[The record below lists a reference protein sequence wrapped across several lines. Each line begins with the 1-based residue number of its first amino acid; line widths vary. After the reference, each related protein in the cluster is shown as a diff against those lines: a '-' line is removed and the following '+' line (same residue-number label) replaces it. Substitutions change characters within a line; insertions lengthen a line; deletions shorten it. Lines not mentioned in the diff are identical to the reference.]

1 MSDRL
6 ANVTSL
12 PDRAVPTRLGNWV
25 FETKAALLRLRR
37 AGADLA
43 LDAPKRHRRGA
54 TLTEAPV
61 LATIRSPLWTTRGGA
76 KDRALN
82 AGKIQNLRAAIAGL
96 DGIEI
101 APGELLS
108 FWRQVG
114 KPLRRRGFVEGR
126 ELREGC
132 MIATVGGGLCQLSN
146 ALHEAALD
154 AGLEVVER
162 HAHTRVVPGSRAEA
176 GRDATVFWNYLDF
189 RIRSARP
196 FRIEAKLTADE
207 LELTISGEMAAVPL
221 AAADFLAGTIAHD
234 CLTCGQTSCHRHNPD
249 EIEAGTP
256 TAWLVDGASPEFA
269 GLLRERVGPEDVL
282 ILPSRRIGRA
292 VAGWP
297 AIGAERTADLAALH
311 RSLALRTAGN
321 TPRAR
326 LLLDADARLAAAYAR
341 RLDATH
347 THLVIAQPLL
357 PHLWRLGVLQ
367 GRSFEVLLDRLPI
380 DAMHRV
386 LDAARDLYPD
396 STTLG
401 DFRAPEAIAAAEREA
416 LGEAVRLITPH
427 RAVAARFPP
436 KRVELLDWLPGKPL
450 AARHGGRTFLF
461 AGPALARKGAYA
473 MREAMLELD
482 ITLLIERPGEERP
495 GFWGDLDVRPMQ
507 SQPEELA
514 GVILPAIVEHRPATL
529 LRALATGLPVI
540 ATEAC
545 GLPPQPGLTLIP
557 PCDPEAL
564 RKAIAAALIQ
574 SSAGSL
580 S

>member
-6 ANVTSL
+6 ANVTAL
-12 PDRAVPTRLGNWV
+12 PNRAVPTRIGNLV

-37 AGADLA
+37 AGADLT
-43 LDAPKRHRRGA
+43 LDGPKRHRRGE
-54 TLTEAPV
+54 TLIAAPV

-76 KDRALN
+76 KDRVLN
-82 AGKIQNLRAAIAGL
+82 AGKIQNLRAAISGL
-96 DGIEI
+96 DGIEVG
-101 APGELLS
+101 AGEVLS

-154 AGLEVVER
+154 AGLDVVER
-162 HAHTRVVPGSRAEA
+162 HAHTRIVPGSRAEA

-189 RIRSARP
+189 RIRSPRP
-196 FRIEAKLTADE
+196 FRIEARLSADE
-207 LELTISGEMAAVPL
+207 LELTIRGGIAGAFTPVPEM
-221 AAADFLAGTIAHD
+221 LAGAIAHD
-234 CLTCGQTSCHRHNPD
+234 CLTCGQTTCHRHDPD
-249 EIEAGTP
+249 DIDTSAP

-269 GLLRERVGPEDVL
+269 ALLGNRAGPHDIL
-282 ILPSRRIGRA
+282 MLPSRRLGKA
-292 VAGWP
+292 AAAWP
-297 AIGAERTADLAALH
+297 MLASEHSADLIALR
-311 RSLALRTAGN
+311 RSLALRGAGPG

-326 LLLDADARLAAAYAR
+326 ILLDADARLAAAYVRKLGAE
-341 RLDATH
+341 H
-347 THLVIAQPLL
+347 THLVIAQPFL
-357 PHLWRLGVLQ
+357 PHLWRLGALQ

-427 RAVAARFPP
+427 RAIAARFPP
-436 KRVELLDWLPGKPL
+436 ARVELIDWQAAPPLPVS
-450 AARHGGRTFLF
+450 RGGRTFLF
-461 AGPALARKGAYA
+461 AGPALARKGAHA
-473 MREAMLELD
+473 MREAMEHLD
-482 ITLLIERPGEERP
+482 IALLIERRGEEQP
-495 GFWGDLDVRPMQ
+495 GFWGNRDVRLARGLP
-507 SQPEELA
+507 SELA
-514 GVILPAIVEHRPATL
+514 GVILPAIVEHRPTTL
-529 LRALATGLPVI
+529 LRALAAGLPVI

-545 GLPPQPGLTLIP
+545 GLPPQAGLTLIE
-557 PCDPEAL
+557 PCDPAAL
-564 RKAIAAALIQ
+564 RAAIR
-574 SSAGSL
+574 SL
-580 S
+580 LS

>member
-1 MSDRL
+1 MNDRL
-6 ANVTSL
+6 ANVTAL
-12 PDRAVPTRLGNWV
+12 PERAVPTRIGNLV

-37 AGADLA
+37 AGSDLTP
-43 LDAPKRHRRGA
+43 DAPKRHRRG
-54 TLTEAPV
+54 EALVAAPI
-61 LATIRSPLWTTRGGA
+61 LATIRSSLWTTHGGT

-82 AGKIQNLRAAIAGL
+82 AGKIQNLRAAISGL
-96 DGIEI
+96 DGIEVG
-101 APGELLS
+101 AREVLS

-162 HAHTRVVPGSRAEA
+162 HAHTRIVPGSRAEA

-189 RIRSARP
+189 RIRSRSP
-196 FRIEAKLTADE
+196 FRIEARLTADD
-207 LELTISGEMAAVPL
+207 LVLTIRGGIAGAFALVPEL
-221 AAADFLAGTIAHD
+221 PAGAIAHD
-234 CLTCGQTSCHRHNPD
+234 CLTCGQTTCHRHNLD
-249 EIEAGTP
+249 DLDTGAP
-256 TAWLVDGASPEFA
+256 TAWLVDGASPEFVA
-269 GLLRERVGPEDVL
+269 LLRDRAGPDDIL
-282 ILPSRRIGRA
+282 MLPSRRLGKA
-292 VAGWP
+292 ASGWP
-297 AIGAERTADLAALH
+297 TLAAEYSADLAAL
-311 RSLALRTAGN
+311 RRTLALRSAGSG

-326 LLLDADARLAAAYAR
+326 IVLDADARLAAAYAR
-341 RLDATH
+341 KLGAEH

-357 PHLWRLGVLQ
+357 PHLWRLGALR

-386 LDAARDLYPD
+386 LDAAHDRYPD

-427 RAVAARFPP
+427 RAIAARFPP
-436 KRVELLDWLPGKPL
+436 ARVELIDWQ
-450 AARHGGRTFLF
+450 AARPLPATRGGRTFLF
-461 AGPALARKGAYA
+461 AGPALARKGAHA
-473 MREAMLELD
+473 MREAMEQLD
-482 ITLLIERPGEERP
+482 IALLIERPGEERP
-495 GFWGDLDVRPMQ
+495 GFWGDRDVRLLQGVP
-507 SQPEELA
+507 SELA

-529 LRALATGLPVI
+529 LRALAAGLPVI

-545 GLPPQPGLTLIP
+545 GLPPQPGLTLIE
-557 PCDPEAL
+557 PCDAAGLREAI
-564 RKAIAAALIQ
+564 R
-574 SSAGSL
+574 SL
-580 S
+580 LS

>member
-1 MSDRL
+1 MNDRL
-6 ANVTSL
+6 AKVTAL
-12 PDRAVPTRLGNWV
+12 PERAVPTRIGNLV

-37 AGADLA
+37 AGSDLTP
-43 LDAPKRHRRGA
+43 DAPKRHRRG
-54 TLTEAPV
+54 EALVAAPI

-82 AGKIQNLRAAIAGL
+82 AGKIQNLRAAISGL
-96 DGIEI
+96 DGIEVG
-101 APGELLS
+101 AGEVLS

-162 HAHTRVVPGSRAEA
+162 HAHTRIVPGSRAEA

-189 RIRSARP
+189 RIRSRSP
-196 FRIEAKLTADE
+196 FRIEARLTADD
-207 LELTISGEMAAVPL
+207 LVLTIRGGIAGAFALVPEL
-221 AAADFLAGTIAHD
+221 PAGAIAHD
-234 CLTCGQTSCHRHNPD
+234 CLTCGQTTCHRHNLD
-249 EIEAGTP
+249 DLDTGAP
-256 TAWLVDGASPEFA
+256 TAWLVDGASPEFVA
-269 GLLRERVGPEDVL
+269 LLRDRAGPDDIL
-282 ILPSRRIGRA
+282 MLPSRRLGRA
-292 VAGWP
+292 ASGWP
-297 AIGAERTADLAALH
+297 TLAAEYSADLAAL
-311 RSLALRTAGN
+311 RRTLALRSAGSG

-326 LLLDADARLAAAYAR
+326 IVLDADARLAAAYAR
-341 RLDATH
+341 KLGAEH

-357 PHLWRLGVLQ
+357 PHLWRLGALR

-386 LDAARDLYPD
+386 LDAAHDRYPD

-427 RAVAARFPP
+427 RAIAARFPP
-436 KRVELLDWLPGKPL
+436 ARVELIDWQ
-450 AARHGGRTFLF
+450 AARPLPATRGGRTFLF
-461 AGPALARKGAYA
+461 AGPALARKGAHA
-473 MREAMLELD
+473 MREAMEQLD
-482 ITLLIERPGEERP
+482 IALLIERPGEERP
-495 GFWGDLDVRPMQ
+495 GFWGDRDVRLLQGVP
-507 SQPEELA
+507 SELA

-529 LRALATGLPVI
+529 LRALAAGLPVI

-545 GLPPQPGLTLIP
+545 GLPPQPGLTLIE
-557 PCDPEAL
+557 PCDAAGLREAI
-564 RKAIAAALIQ
+564 R
-574 SSAGSL
+574 SL
-580 S
+580 LS

>member
-6 ANVTSL
+6 ANVTAL
-12 PDRAVPTRLGNWV
+12 PDRAVPTRIGNLV

-37 AGADLA
+37 AGSDLT
-43 LDAPKRHRRGA
+43 LDAPKRHRRGGA
-54 TLTEAPV
+54 LVAAPV

-82 AGKIQNLRAAIAGL
+82 AGKIQNLRAAISGL
-96 DGIEI
+96 DGVEVD
-101 APGELLS
+101 AGDVLS

-132 MIATVGGGLCQLSN
+132 MIATIGGGLCQLSN
-146 ALHEAALD
+146 ALHEAALH

-162 HAHTRVVPGSRAEA
+162 HAHTRIVPGSRAEA

-189 RIRSARP
+189 RLRSRSP
-196 FRIEAKLTADE
+196 FRIEARLTADE
-207 LELTISGEMAAVPL
+207 LVLTIRGGITGAFVPIPEIP
-221 AAADFLAGTIAHD
+221 AGAIAHD
-234 CLTCGQTSCHRHNPD
+234 CLTCGQTTCHRHNPD
-249 EIEAGTP
+249 DLDTGAP
-256 TAWLVDGASPEFA
+256 TAWLVDGASPEFVALMRDRA
-269 GLLRERVGPEDVL
+269 GPDDILM
-282 ILPSRRIGRA
+282 LPSRRLSKA
-292 VAGWP
+292 ASGWP
-297 AIGAERTADLAALH
+297 TLATEYSADLAALR
-311 RSLALRTAGN
+311 RSLALRGAGSG

-326 LLLDADARLAAAYAR
+326 ILLDADARLAAAYAR
-341 RLDATH
+341 KLGAEH

-357 PHLWRLGVLQ
+357 PHLWRLGALR

-396 STTLG
+396 SATLG

-427 RAVAARFPP
+427 RAIAAPFPP
-436 KRVELLDWLPGKPL
+436 ARVELIDWQAATPLP
-450 AARHGGRTFLF
+450 ATRGGRTFLF
-461 AGPALARKGAYA
+461 AGPALARKGAHA
-473 MREAMLELD
+473 MREAMEQLD
-482 ITLLIERPGEERP
+482 IALLIERPGEEGP
-495 GFWGDLDVRPMQ
+495 GFWGDRDVRLAQGLPG
-507 SQPEELA
+507 ELA

-529 LRALATGLPVI
+529 LRALAAGLPVI

-545 GLPPQPGLTLIP
+545 GLPPQPGLTLIE
-557 PCDPEAL
+557 PCDPAAL
-564 RKAIAAALIQ
+564 RGAIR
-574 SSAGSL
+574 SL
-580 S
+580 PS

>member
-6 ANVTSL
+6 ANVTAL
-12 PDRAVPTRLGNWV
+12 PDRAVPTRIGNLV

-37 AGADLA
+37 AGSDLT
-43 LDAPKRHRRGA
+43 LDAPKRHRRGEA
-54 TLTEAPV
+54 LVAAPV

-82 AGKIQNLRAAIAGL
+82 AGKIQNLRAAISGL
-96 DGIEI
+96 DGVEVG
-101 APGELLS
+101 AGDVLS

-162 HAHTRVVPGSRAEA
+162 HAHTRIVPGSRAEA

-189 RIRSARP
+189 RLRSRGA
-196 FRIEAKLTADE
+196 FRIEARLTADE
-207 LELTISGEMAAVPL
+207 LELTIRGGIAGAFMPVPEIP
-221 AAADFLAGTIAHD
+221 AGATAHD
-234 CLTCGQTSCHRHNPD
+234 CLSCGQTTCHRHNPD
-249 EIEAGTP
+249 DLDIGAP
-256 TAWLVDGASPEFA
+256 AAWLVDGASPEFA
-269 GLLRERVGPEDVL
+269 ALMRARAGPDDVL
-282 ILPSRRIGRA
+282 MLPSRRLGK
-292 VAGWP
+292 AGAAWP
-297 AIGAERTADLAALH
+297 ALAAEYSADITALR
-311 RSLALRTAGN
+311 RSLALRIAGSG

-326 LLLDADARLAAAYAR
+326 VLLEADARLAAAYAR
-341 RLDATH
+341 KLTAEH

-357 PHLWRLGVLQ
+357 PYLWRLGALR

-427 RAVAARFPP
+427 RAIAARFPSA
-436 KRVELLDWLPGKPL
+436 RVALIDWQAATPLP
-450 AARHGGRTFLF
+450 ATRGGRTFLF
-461 AGPALARKGAYA
+461 AGPALARKGAHA
-473 MREAMLELD
+473 MREAMEQLD
-482 ITLLIERPGEERP
+482 IALLIERPGEEQP
-495 GFWGDLDVRPMQ
+495 DFWGDRDVRLAQGLP
-507 SQPEELA
+507 SELA
-514 GVILPAIVEHRPATL
+514 GVVLPAIVEHRPATL
-529 LRALATGLPVI
+529 LRTLAAGLPVI

-545 GLPPQPGLTLIP
+545 GLPPQPGLTLIE
-557 PCDPEAL
+557 PCDPAGLREAI
-564 RKAIAAALIQ
+564 R
-574 SSAGSL
+574 SL
-580 S
+580 LS

>member
-1 MSDRL
+1 MNDRL
-6 ANVTSL
+6 ANVTAL
-12 PDRAVPTRLGNWV
+12 PERAVPTRIGNLV

-37 AGADLA
+37 AGSDLTP
-43 LDAPKRHRRGA
+43 DAPKRHRRG
-54 TLTEAPV
+54 EALVAAPI

-82 AGKIQNLRAAIAGL
+82 AGKIQNLRAAISGL
-96 DGIEI
+96 DGIEVG
-101 APGELLS
+101 AGEVLS

-162 HAHTRVVPGSRAEA
+162 HAHTRIVPGSRAEA

-189 RIRSARP
+189 RIRSRSP
-196 FRIEAKLTADE
+196 FRIEARLTADD
-207 LELTISGEMAAVPL
+207 LVLTIRGGIAGAFALVPEL
-221 AAADFLAGTIAHD
+221 PAGAIAHD
-234 CLTCGQTSCHRHNPD
+234 CLTCGQTTCHRHNLDDLDTGAP
-249 EIEAGTP
+249 I
-256 TAWLVDGASPEFA
+256 AWLVDGASPEFVA
-269 GLLRERVGPEDVL
+269 LLRDRAGPDDIL
-282 ILPSRRIGRA
+282 MLPSRRLGRA
-292 VAGWP
+292 ASGWP
-297 AIGAERTADLAALH
+297 TLAAEYSADLAAL
-311 RSLALRTAGN
+311 RRTLALRSAGSG

-326 LLLDADARLAAAYAR
+326 IVLDADSRLAAAYAR
-341 RLDATH
+341 KLGAEH

-357 PHLWRLGVLQ
+357 PHLWRLGALR

-386 LDAARDLYPD
+386 LDAAHDRYPD

-427 RAVAARFPP
+427 RAIAARFPP
-436 KRVELLDWLPGKPL
+436 ARVELIDWQ
-450 AARHGGRTFLF
+450 AARPLPATRGGRTFLF

-473 MREAMLELD
+473 MREAMEQLD
-482 ITLLIERPGEERP
+482 IALLIERPGEERP
-495 GFWGDLDVRPMQ
+495 GFWGDRDVRLLQGVP
-507 SQPEELA
+507 SELA

-529 LRALATGLPVI
+529 LRALAAGLPVI

-545 GLPPQPGLTLIP
+545 GLPPQPGLTLIE
-557 PCDPEAL
+557 PCD
-564 RKAIAAALIQ
+564 AAALRGAIR
-574 SSAGSL
+574 SL
-580 S
+580 LS

>member
-6 ANVTSL
+6 ANVTAL
-12 PDRAVPTRLGNWV
+12 PDRAVPTRVGNLV

-37 AGADLA
+37 AGADLT
-43 LDAPKRHRRGA
+43 LDAPKRHRRGE
-54 TLTEAPV
+54 TLTAAPV

-82 AGKIQNLRAAIAGL
+82 AGKIQNLRAAISGL
-96 DGIEI
+96 DGIEVG
-101 APGELLS
+101 AGEVLS

-146 ALHEAALD
+146 ALHEAVLD
-154 AGLEVVER
+154 AGLDVVER
-162 HAHTRVVPGSRAEA
+162 HAHTRVVPGSRAEV

-189 RIRSARP
+189 RIRSPRP
-196 FRIEAKLTADE
+196 FRIEARLSADE
-207 LELTISGEMAAVPL
+207 LELTIRGDIPGASVPTPDVL
-221 AAADFLAGTIAHD
+221 TGAIAHD
-234 CLTCGQTSCHRHNPD
+234 CLTCGQTTCHRHDPD
-249 EIEAGTP
+249 DIDTSTP

-269 GLLRERVGPEDVL
+269 ALLRDRAGPDDL
-282 ILPSRRIGRA
+282 LMLPSRRVGKA
-292 VAGWP
+292 AAGWP
-297 AIGAERTADLAALH
+297 VIAREYSADLAALR
-311 RSLALRTAGN
+311 RSLALRGMGPG

-326 LLLDADARLAAAYAR
+326 VLLDADARLAAAYAR
-341 RLDATH
+341 KLGATH

-357 PHLWRLGVLQ
+357 PHLWRLGALR

-396 STTLG
+396 SATLG
-401 DFRAPEAIAAAEREA
+401 DFRAPEAIAAAERAA

-427 RAVAARFPP
+427 RAIAARFPSA
-436 KRVELLDWLPGKPL
+436 RVDLIDWQAATPLPVT
-450 AARHGGRTFLF
+450 RGGRTFLF
-461 AGPALARKGAYA
+461 AGPALARKGAHA
-473 MREAMLELD
+473 MREAMEQLD
-482 ITLLIERPGEERP
+482 IALLIERPGEERP
-495 GFWGDLDVRPMQ
+495 GFWGDRDVRLAQGVPG
-507 SQPEELA
+507 ELA

-529 LRALATGLPVI
+529 LRALAADLPVI

-545 GLPPQPGLTLIP
+545 GLPPQPGLTLIE
-557 PCDPEAL
+557 PCDATGL
-564 RKAIAAALIQ
+564 RDAIRRL
-574 SSAGSL
+574 L

>member
-6 ANVTSL
+6 ANVSAL
-12 PDRAVPTRLGNWV
+12 PDRAVPTRIGNLV

-37 AGADLA
+37 AGSDLTP
-43 LDAPKRHRRGA
+43 DAPKRHRRG
-54 TLTEAPV
+54 EALVAAPI
-61 LATIRSPLWTTRGGA
+61 LATIRSSLWTTHGGT

-82 AGKIQNLRAAIAGL
+82 AGKIQNLRAAISGL
-96 DGIEI
+96 DGIEVG
-101 APGELLS
+101 AREVLS

-162 HAHTRVVPGSRAEA
+162 HAHTRIVPGSRAEA

-189 RIRSARP
+189 RIRSRSP
-196 FRIEAKLTADE
+196 FRIEARLTADD
-207 LELTISGEMAAVPL
+207 LVLTIRGGIAGAFALVPEL
-221 AAADFLAGTIAHD
+221 PAGAIAHD
-234 CLTCGQTSCHRHNPD
+234 CLTCGQTTCHRHNLD
-249 EIEAGTP
+249 DLDTGAP
-256 TAWLVDGASPEFA
+256 TAWLVDGASPEFVA
-269 GLLRERVGPEDVL
+269 LLRHRAGPDDIL
-282 ILPSRRIGRA
+282 MLPSRRLGKA
-292 VAGWP
+292 ASGWP
-297 AIGAERTADLAALH
+297 TLAAEYSADLAAL
-311 RSLALRTAGN
+311 RRTLALRSAGSG

-326 LLLDADARLAAAYAR
+326 IVLDADARLAAAYAR
-341 RLDATH
+341 KLGAEH

-357 PHLWRLGVLQ
+357 PHLWRLGALR

-396 STTLG
+396 SATLG

-416 LGEAVRLITPH
+416 LGEAIRLITPH
-427 RAVAARFPP
+427 RAIAARFPP
-436 KRVELLDWLPGKPL
+436 ARVDLIDWQ
-450 AARHGGRTFLF
+450 AARPLPATRGGRTFLF
-461 AGPALARKGAYA
+461 AGPALARKGAHA
-473 MREAMLELD
+473 MREAMEQLD
-482 ITLLIERPGEERP
+482 IALLIERPGEERP
-495 GFWGDLDVRPMQ
+495 GFWGDRDVRLVQGVP
-507 SQPEELA
+507 SELA

-529 LRALATGLPVI
+529 LRALAAGLPVI

-545 GLPPQPGLTLIP
+545 GLPLQPGLTLIE
-557 PCDPEAL
+557 PCDAGAL
-564 RKAIAAALIQ
+564 REEIR
-574 SSAGSL
+574 SL
-580 S
+580 LS

>member
-1 MSDRL
+1 MNDRL
-6 ANVTSL
+6 ANVTAL
-12 PDRAVPTRLGNWV
+12 PERAVPTRIGNLV

-37 AGADLA
+37 AGSDLTP
-43 LDAPKRHRRGA
+43 DAPKRHRRG
-54 TLTEAPV
+54 EALVAAPI

-82 AGKIQNLRAAIAGL
+82 AGKIQNLRAAISGL
-96 DGIEI
+96 DGIEVG
-101 APGELLS
+101 AGEVLS

-162 HAHTRVVPGSRAEA
+162 HAHTRIVPGSRAEA

-189 RIRSARP
+189 RIRSRSP
-196 FRIEAKLTADE
+196 FRIEARLTADD
-207 LELTISGEMAAVPL
+207 LVLTIRGGIAGAFALVPEL
-221 AAADFLAGTIAHD
+221 PAGAIAHD
-234 CLTCGQTSCHRHNPD
+234 CLTCGQTTCHRHNLD
-249 EIEAGTP
+249 DLDTGAP
-256 TAWLVDGASPEFA
+256 TAWLVDGASPEFVA
-269 GLLRERVGPEDVL
+269 LLRDRAGPDDIL
-282 ILPSRRIGRA
+282 MLPSRRLGRA
-292 VAGWP
+292 ASGWP
-297 AIGAERTADLAALH
+297 TLAAEYSADLAAL
-311 RSLALRTAGN
+311 RRTLALRSAGSG

-326 LLLDADARLAAAYAR
+326 IVLDADARLAAAYAR
-341 RLDATH
+341 KLGAEH

-357 PHLWRLGVLQ
+357 PHLWRLGALR

-396 STTLG
+396 SATLG

-427 RAVAARFPP
+427 RAIAARFPSA
-436 KRVELLDWLPGKPL
+436 RVDLIDWQ
-450 AARHGGRTFLF
+450 AARPLPATRGGRTFLF

-473 MREAMLELD
+473 MREAMEQLD
-482 ITLLIERPGEERP
+482 IALLIERPGEERP
-495 GFWGDLDVRPMQ
+495 GFWGDRDVRLVQGVP
-507 SQPEELA
+507 SELA

-529 LRALATGLPVI
+529 LRALAAGLPVI

-545 GLPPQPGLTLIP
+545 GLPPQPGLTLIE
-557 PCDPEAL
+557 PCD
-564 RKAIAAALIQ
+564 AAALRGAIR
-574 SSAGSL
+574 SL
-580 S
+580 LS

>member
-6 ANVTSL
+6 ANVTVL
-12 PDRAVPTRLGNWV
+12 PDRAVPTRIGNLV

-37 AGADLA
+37 AGSDLT
-43 LDAPKRHRRGA
+43 LDAPKRHRRGEA
-54 TLTEAPV
+54 LVAAPV
-61 LATIRSPLWTTRGGA
+61 LATIRSPLCTTRGGA

-82 AGKIQNLRAAIAGL
+82 AGKIQNLRAAISGL
-96 DGIEI
+96 DRIEVG
-101 APGELLS
+101 AGEVLS

-146 ALHEAALD
+146 ALHEAGLD

-162 HAHTRVVPGSRAEA
+162 HAHTRIVPGSRAEA

-189 RIRSARP
+189 RIRSRSP
-196 FRIEAKLTADE
+196 FRIEARLTADE
-207 LELTISGEMAAVPL
+207 LVLTIRGGIAGAFVPL
-221 AAADFLAGTIAHD
+221 PEIPAGAIAHD
-234 CLTCGQTSCHRHNPD
+234 CLTCGQTTCHRHNPD
-249 EIEAGTP
+249 DLDTGAPI
-256 TAWLVDGASPEFA
+256 AWLVDGASPEFA
-269 GLLRERVGPEDVL
+269 ALLRDRAGPDD
-282 ILPSRRIGRA
+282 ILMLPPRRLSKA
-292 VAGWP
+292 ASGWP
-297 AIGAERTADLAALH
+297 TLATEYSADLAALR
-311 RSLALRTAGN
+311 RSLALRGAGSA

-326 LLLDADARLAAAYAR
+326 VLLDADARLAAAYAR
-341 RLDATH
+341 KLGAEH

-357 PHLWRLGVLQ
+357 PHLWRLGALR

-401 DFRAPEAIAAAEREA
+401 DFRAPGAIAAAEREA

-427 RAVAARFPP
+427 RAIAARFPP
-436 KRVELLDWLPGKPL
+436 ARVELIDWQAATPLP
-450 AARHGGRTFLF
+450 ATRGGRTFLF
-461 AGPALARKGAYA
+461 AGPALARKGAHA
-473 MREAMLELD
+473 MREAMEQLD
-482 ITLLIERPGEERP
+482 IALLIERPGEERP
-495 GFWGDLDVRPMQ
+495 GFWGDHDVRLAQ
-507 SQPEELA
+507 GVSSELA

-529 LRALATGLPVI
+529 LRALAAGLPVI

-545 GLPPQPGLTLIP
+545 GLPPQPGMTLIE
-557 PCDPEAL
+557 PCDPAAL
-564 RKAIAAALIQ
+564 REAIRPL
-574 SSAGSL
+574 L

>member
-6 ANVTSL
+6 ANVSAL
-12 PDRAVPTRLGNWV
+12 PDRAVPTRIGNLV

-37 AGADLA
+37 AGSDLTP
-43 LDAPKRHRRGA
+43 DAPKRHRRG
-54 TLTEAPV
+54 EALVAAPI
-61 LATIRSPLWTTRGGA
+61 LATIRSSLWTTHGGT

-82 AGKIQNLRAAIAGL
+82 AGKIQNLRAAISGL
-96 DGIEI
+96 DGIEVG
-101 APGELLS
+101 AREVLS

-162 HAHTRVVPGSRAEA
+162 HAHTRIVPGSRAEA

-189 RIRSARP
+189 RIRSRSP
-196 FRIEAKLTADE
+196 FRIEARLTADD
-207 LELTISGEMAAVPL
+207 LVLTIRGGIAGAFALVPEL
-221 AAADFLAGTIAHD
+221 PAGAIAHD
-234 CLTCGQTSCHRHNPD
+234 CLTCGQTTCHRHNLDDLDTGAP
-249 EIEAGTP
+249 I
-256 TAWLVDGASPEFA
+256 AWLVDGASPEFVA
-269 GLLRERVGPEDVL
+269 LLRDRAGPDDIL
-282 ILPSRRIGRA
+282 MLPSRRLGRA
-292 VAGWP
+292 ASGWP
-297 AIGAERTADLAALH
+297 TLAAEYSADLAAL
-311 RSLALRTAGN
+311 RRTLALRSAGSG

-326 LLLDADARLAAAYAR
+326 IVLDADARLAAAYAR
-341 RLDATH
+341 KLGAEH

-357 PHLWRLGVLQ
+357 PHLWRLGALR

-396 STTLG
+396 CATLG

-416 LGEAVRLITPH
+416 LGEAIRLITPH
-427 RAVAARFPP
+427 RAIAARFPP
-436 KRVELLDWLPGKPL
+436 ARVDLIDWQ
-450 AARHGGRTFLF
+450 AARPLPATRGSRTFLF
-461 AGPALARKGAYA
+461 AGPALARKGAHA
-473 MREAMLELD
+473 MREAMEQLD
-482 ITLLIERPGEERP
+482 IALLIERPGEERP
-495 GFWGDLDVRPMQ
+495 GFWGDRDVRLVQGVP
-507 SQPEELA
+507 SELG

-529 LRALATGLPVI
+529 LRALAAGLPVI

-545 GLPPQPGLTLIP
+545 GLPPQPGLTLIE
-557 PCDPEAL
+557 PCDAAGLREAI
-564 RKAIAAALIQ
+564 R
-574 SSAGSL
+574 SL
-580 S
+580 LS

>member
-6 ANVTSL
+6 ANVTAL
-12 PDRAVPTRLGNWV
+12 PDRAVPTRIGNLV

-37 AGADLA
+37 AGSDLT
-43 LDAPKRHRRGA
+43 LDAPKRHRRGEA
-54 TLTEAPV
+54 LVAAPV

-82 AGKIQNLRAAIAGL
+82 AGKIQNLRAAISGL
-96 DGIEI
+96 DGVEVG
-101 APGELLS
+101 AGDVLS

-162 HAHTRVVPGSRAEA
+162 HAHTRIVPGSRAEA

-189 RIRSARP
+189 RLRSRGA
-196 FRIEAKLTADE
+196 FRIEARLTADE
-207 LELTISGEMAAVPL
+207 LELTIRGGIAGAFMPVPEMP
-221 AAADFLAGTIAHD
+221 AGATAHD
-234 CLTCGQTSCHRHNPD
+234 CLSCGQTTCHRHNPD
-249 EIEAGTP
+249 DLDTEAP
-256 TAWLVDGASPEFA
+256 IAWLVDGASPEFVALMRDRA
-269 GLLRERVGPEDVL
+269 GPDDVL
-282 ILPSRRIGRA
+282 MLPSRRLGKA
-292 VAGWP
+292 AAAWP
-297 AIGAERTADLAALH
+297 ALAAEYSADLAALR
-311 RSLALRTAGN
+311 RSLALRGAGSS

-326 LLLDADARLAAAYAR
+326 ILLDADARLAAAYAR
-341 RLDATH
+341 KLGAEH
-347 THLVIAQPLL
+347 THLVVAQPLL
-357 PHLWRLGVLQ
+357 PHLWRLGALR

-386 LDAARDLYPD
+386 LDDARDLYPD

-427 RAVAARFPP
+427 RAIAARFPP
-436 KRVELLDWLPGKPL
+436 ARVDLIDWQAATPLP
-450 AARHGGRTFLF
+450 ATRGGRTFLF
-461 AGPALARKGAYA
+461 AGPALARKGAHA
-473 MREAMLELD
+473 MREAMEQLD
-482 ITLLIERPGEERP
+482 IALVIERPGEERA
-495 GFWGDLDVRPMQ
+495 GFWGDRDVRLAQGMP
-507 SQPEELA
+507 SEFA

-529 LRALATGLPVI
+529 LRALAAGLPVI

-545 GLPPQPGLTLIP
+545 GLPPQPGLTLIE
-557 PCDPEAL
+557 PCDPAAL
-564 RKAIAAALIQ
+564 REAIR
-574 SSAGSL
+574 SL
-580 S
+580 LS

>member
-1 MSDRL
+1 MNDRL
-6 ANVTSL
+6 ANVTAL
-12 PDRAVPTRLGNWV
+12 PERAVPTRIGNLV

-37 AGADLA
+37 AGSDLTP
-43 LDAPKRHRRGA
+43 DAPKRHRRG
-54 TLTEAPV
+54 EALVAAPI
-61 LATIRSPLWTTRGGA
+61 LATIRSSLWTTHGGT

-82 AGKIQNLRAAIAGL
+82 AGKIQNLRAAISGL
-96 DGIEI
+96 DGIEVG
-101 APGELLS
+101 AREVLS

-162 HAHTRVVPGSRAEA
+162 HAHTRIVPGSRAEA

-189 RIRSARP
+189 RIRSPRP
-196 FRIEAKLTADE
+196 FRIEARLTADD
-207 LELTISGEMAAVPL
+207 LVLTIRGGIAGAFALVPEL
-221 AAADFLAGTIAHD
+221 PAGAIAHD
-234 CLTCGQTSCHRHNPD
+234 CLTCGQTTCHRHNLD
-249 EIEAGTP
+249 DLDTGAP
-256 TAWLVDGASPEFA
+256 TAWLVDGASPEFVA
-269 GLLRERVGPEDVL
+269 LLRDRAGPDDIL
-282 ILPSRRIGRA
+282 MLPSRRLGRA
-292 VAGWP
+292 ASGWP
-297 AIGAERTADLAALH
+297 TLAAEYSADLAAL
-311 RSLALRTAGN
+311 RRTLALRSAGSD

-326 LLLDADARLAAAYAR
+326 IVLDADARLAAAYAR
-341 RLDATH
+341 KLGAEH

-357 PHLWRLGVLQ
+357 PHLWRLGALR

-386 LDAARDLYPD
+386 LDAAHDRYPD

-427 RAVAARFPP
+427 RAIAARFPP
-436 KRVELLDWLPGKPL
+436 ARVELIDWQ
-450 AARHGGRTFLF
+450 AARPLPATRGGRTFLF
-461 AGPALARKGAYA
+461 AGPALARKGAHA
-473 MREAMLELD
+473 MREAMEQLD
-482 ITLLIERPGEERP
+482 IALLIERPGEERP
-495 GFWGDLDVRPMQ
+495 GFWGDRDVRLVQGVP
-507 SQPEELA
+507 SELA

-529 LRALATGLPVI
+529 LRALAAGLPVI

-545 GLPPQPGLTLIP
+545 GLPLQPGLTLIE
-557 PCDPEAL
+557 PCDAGAL
-564 RKAIAAALIQ
+564 REEIR
-574 SSAGSL
+574 SL
-580 S
+580 LS

>member
-6 ANVTSL
+6 ANVSAL
-12 PDRAVPTRLGNWV
+12 PDRAVPTRIGNLV

-37 AGADLA
+37 AGSDLTP
-43 LDAPKRHRRGA
+43 DAPKRHRRG
-54 TLTEAPV
+54 EALVAAPI
-61 LATIRSPLWTTRGGA
+61 LATIRSSLWTTHGGT

-82 AGKIQNLRAAIAGL
+82 AGKIQNLRAAISGL
-96 DGIEI
+96 DGIEVG
-101 APGELLS
+101 AREVLS

-162 HAHTRVVPGSRAEA
+162 HAHTRIVPGSRAEA

-189 RIRSARP
+189 RIRSRSP
-196 FRIEAKLTADE
+196 FRIEARLTADD
-207 LELTISGEMAAVPL
+207 LVLTIRGGIAGAFALVPEL
-221 AAADFLAGTIAHD
+221 PAGAIAHD
-234 CLTCGQTSCHRHNPD
+234 CLTCGQTTCHRHNLDDLDTGAP
-249 EIEAGTP
+249 I
-256 TAWLVDGASPEFA
+256 AWLVDGASPEFVA
-269 GLLRERVGPEDVL
+269 LLRDRAGPDDIL
-282 ILPSRRIGRA
+282 MLPSRRLGKA
-292 VAGWP
+292 ASGWP
-297 AIGAERTADLAALH
+297 TLAAEYSADLAAL
-311 RSLALRTAGN
+311 RRTLALRSAGSG

-326 LLLDADARLAAAYAR
+326 IVLDADARLAAAYAR
-341 RLDATH
+341 KLGAEH

-357 PHLWRLGVLQ
+357 PHLWRLGALR

-396 STTLG
+396 SATLG

-427 RAVAARFPP
+427 RAIAARFPSA
-436 KRVELLDWLPGKPL
+436 RVELIDWQ
-450 AARHGGRTFLF
+450 AARPLPATRGGRTFLF
-461 AGPALARKGAYA
+461 AGPALARKGAHA
-473 MREAMLELD
+473 MREAMEQLD
-482 ITLLIERPGEERP
+482 IALLIERPGEERP
-495 GFWGDLDVRPMQ
+495 GFWGDRDVRLVQGVP
-507 SQPEELA
+507 SELA

-529 LRALATGLPVI
+529 LRALAAGLPVI

-545 GLPPQPGLTLIP
+545 GLPPQPGLTLIE
-557 PCDPEAL
+557 PCDAAGLREAI
-564 RKAIAAALIQ
+564 R
-574 SSAGSL
+574 SL
-580 S
+580 LS